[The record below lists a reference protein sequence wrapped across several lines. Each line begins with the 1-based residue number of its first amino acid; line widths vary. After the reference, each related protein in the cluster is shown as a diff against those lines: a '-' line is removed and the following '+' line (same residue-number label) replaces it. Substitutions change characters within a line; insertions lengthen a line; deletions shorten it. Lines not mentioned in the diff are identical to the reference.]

1 MKPIG
6 RVPLALTISPRLA
19 VQLKLDDGM
28 VLELGREQPKAPIGV
43 RLQRFI
49 EVYPEA
55 VAKRAVMPTVVD
67 LRYPNGFAM
76 RVAGDVK
83 GK

>member
-1 MKPIG
+1 
-6 RVPLALTISPRLA
+6 V
-19 VQLKLDDGM
+19 D
-28 VLELGREQPKAPIGV
+28 LGREQPKAPLAL
-43 RLQRFI
+43 RLQRFV

-55 VAKRAVMPTVVD
+55 VAKRAVRPTVVD

-76 RVAGDVK
+76 RIAGDVK

>member
-1 MKPIG
+1 VNM
-6 RVPLALTISPRLA
+6 
-19 VQLKLDDGM
+19 
-28 VLELGREQPKAPIGV
+28 GREQPKSPVGA

-49 EVYPEA
+49 EVYPET
-55 VAKRAVMPTVVD
+55 VAKRAIRPAVVD

-76 RVAGDVK
+76 RVAGDGK